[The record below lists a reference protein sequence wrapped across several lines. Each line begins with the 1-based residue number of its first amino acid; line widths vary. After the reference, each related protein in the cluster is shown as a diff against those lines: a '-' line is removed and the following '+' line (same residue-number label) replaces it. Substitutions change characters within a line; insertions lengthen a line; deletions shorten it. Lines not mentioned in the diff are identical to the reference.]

1 LEEPWLLE
9 FRIKTRGG
17 GEVENEVA
25 EEVVPLGTITAART
39 YKAMVAEFVQN
50 AIAQRV
56 YPIRFEKRNP
66 EPPKNTRPQQ
76 ERIDIVLMA
85 GRRTGMK
92 PNTRAGSS
100 NSLQVRPARW
110 VVPCSRSLDFVEAP
124 LVDAFGELLLASWL
138 TSRVEGIL
146 CKDGRVVIGRRERHV
161 RGGSVKNK
169 RISWIQLSAQ
179 RLGGETGSQ
188 VGTWAMPGRL
198 PETQTTERSG
208 ETGQFAVLG

>member
-1 LEEPWLLE
+1 MEEPWLLE

-50 AIAQRV
+50 AIAERA

-66 EPPKNTRPQQ
+66 EPPENTRPKQ

-92 PNTRAGSS
+92 PSTRAGS
-100 NSLQVRPARW
+100 
-110 VVPCSRSLDFVEAP
+110 CS
-124 LVDAFGELLLASWL
+124 
-138 TSRVEGIL
+138 
-146 CKDGRVVIGRRERHV
+146 
-161 RGGSVKNK
+161 
-169 RISWIQLSAQ
+169 
-179 RLGGETGSQ
+179 
-188 VGTWAMPGRL
+188 
-198 PETQTTERSG
+198 
-208 ETGQFAVLG
+208 

>member
-1 LEEPWLLE
+1 MEEPWLLE

-50 AIAQRV
+50 AIAERA
-56 YPIRFEKRNP
+56 YPIRFARLK
-66 EPPKNTRPQQ
+66 Q

-100 NSLQVRPARW
+100 S
-110 VVPCSRSLDFVEAP
+110 
-124 LVDAFGELLLASWL
+124 
-138 TSRVEGIL
+138 
-146 CKDGRVVIGRRERHV
+146 
-161 RGGSVKNK
+161 
-169 RISWIQLSAQ
+169 
-179 RLGGETGSQ
+179 
-188 VGTWAMPGRL
+188 
-198 PETQTTERSG
+198 
-208 ETGQFAVLG
+208 